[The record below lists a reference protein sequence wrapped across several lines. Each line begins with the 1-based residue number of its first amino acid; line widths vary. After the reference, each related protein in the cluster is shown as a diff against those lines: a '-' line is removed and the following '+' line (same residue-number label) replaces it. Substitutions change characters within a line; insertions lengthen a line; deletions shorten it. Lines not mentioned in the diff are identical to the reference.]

1 MFAGRR
7 YLPGRDPHKSS
18 LSLAM
23 LVVSQKLVVLDGMC
37 VSHLFYFTGSD
48 SL

>member
-1 MFAGRR
+1 MRS
-7 YLPGRDPHKSS
+7 YLPGGDLYRGSPS
-18 LSLAM
+18 LGMS
-23 LVVSQKLVVLDGMC
+23 VVSQEFVVLDGMR